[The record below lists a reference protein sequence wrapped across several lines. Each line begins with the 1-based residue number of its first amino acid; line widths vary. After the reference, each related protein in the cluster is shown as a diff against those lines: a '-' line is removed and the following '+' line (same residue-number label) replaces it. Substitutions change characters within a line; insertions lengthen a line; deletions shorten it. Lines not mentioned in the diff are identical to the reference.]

1 MPPMWKWVLVLA
13 FILTWS
19 ASPADAATTGNS
31 LQQLQENLNQAVATV
46 RPSVVSIKALKK
58 KHAEGGQAG
67 EFIWYESIGS
77 GFIVDDRGFIVTNY
91 HVVKDA
97 EKLVVSLW
105 RSRGKDFMAEVVD
118 LDESQDL
125 ALLKIESQE
134 PFIPAEL
141 GNSDRLEPG
150 DWVISVGSPFG
161 FEHTAT
167 IGIVG
172 DLNRNLTI
180 EGISYRNMIQ
190 TDATINLG
198 NSGGPLINV
207 LGEVV
212 GVGTA
217 IYSPGGAHTGL
228 GFAIP
233 INRVKHFYS
242 RTTGAVQAALPNTA
256 GRQPVG
262 EAINIGANMPGDA
275 VHREFSDCTSCHSI
289 SQKSVVSVRAAML
302 HPPVGACGNCHVL
315 VNERVAAGPTTV
327 AATQPLDTGSRGFL
341 SKEIYFKTALLI
353 LVGAILFTMLGVGG
367 GFLYVPILLSSG
379 IDFHVAATT
388 SLIMLATAQISA
400 LYNFFRSGLVDLR
413 LAMVLGLPTM
423 IAAFAGGMLARYFN
437 VSVLYLMFALVLFL
451 SSYLMF
457 QDEDRLGRLGKR
469 VVTSPWKWR
478 SEFAGYT
485 YNVDLAVAIPL
496 ALMVGFLSG
505 MLGLG
510 GGWLIVPMMVVL
522 FNVPMKIAVAT
533 SSLMVPVTGLSG
545 FFGHSAAGHF
555 EPRLAISLSL
565 VAIVGA
571 QIGSKISIKTESVIL
586 KTTFAFVLGLIGI
599 WMILRVI

>member
-1 MPPMWKWVLVLA
+1 
-13 FILTWS
+13 
-19 ASPADAATTGNS
+19 
-31 LQQLQENLNQAVATV
+31 
-46 RPSVVSIKALKK
+46 
-58 KHAEGGQAG
+58 
-67 EFIWYESIGS
+67 
-77 GFIVDDRGFIVTNY
+77 
-91 HVVKDA
+91 
-97 EKLVVSLW
+97 
-105 RSRGKDFMAEVVD
+105 
-118 LDESQDL
+118 
-125 ALLKIESQE
+125 
-134 PFIPAEL
+134 
-141 GNSDRLEPG
+141 
-150 DWVISVGSPFG
+150 
-161 FEHTAT
+161 
-167 IGIVG
+167 
-172 DLNRNLTI
+172 
-180 EGISYRNMIQ
+180 
-190 TDATINLG
+190 
-198 NSGGPLINV
+198 
-207 LGEVV
+207 
-212 GVGTA
+212 
-217 IYSPGGAHTGL
+217 
-228 GFAIP
+228 
-233 INRVKHFYS
+233 
-242 RTTGAVQAALPNTA
+242 
-256 GRQPVG
+256 
-262 EAINIGANMPGDA
+262 
-275 VHREFSDCTSCHSI
+275 
-289 SQKSVVSVRAAML
+289 
-302 HPPVGACGNCHVL
+302 
-315 VNERVAAGPTTV
+315 
-327 AATQPLDTGSRGFL
+327 
-341 SKEIYFKTALLI
+341 
-353 LVGAILFTMLGVGG
+353 MLGVGG

-496 ALMVGFLSG
+496 AFLVGFLSG

-533 SSLMVPVTGLSG
+533 SSLIVPVTGLSG
-545 FFGHSAAGHF
+545 FFGHSTAGHF

-571 QIGSKISIKTESVIL
+571 QIGSKISIKTEAVIL
-586 KTTFAFVLGLIGI
+586 KATFAFVLGLIGI